1 MRTSCV
7 TPGPWPFNFLGAVAG
22 DRIRVNGRLYIVTG
36 RERSNLLTE
45 DVTLHLVP
53 EAPL

>member
-7 TPGPWPFNFLGAVAG
+7 TPGPWLFHFLGAVAG
-22 DRIRVNGRLYIVTG
+22 DRIRVNGQVYSVTG
-36 RERSNLLTE
+36 REPSNLLTG

>member
-1 MRTSCV
+1 VRTSCV
-7 TPGPWPFNFLGAVAG
+7 TPGPWPFHFIGAVAG
-22 DRIRVNGRLYIVTG
+22 DRIRVNDQFYSVTG
-36 RERSNLLTE
+36 REHSNLLTG